1 MECPKC
7 GLQLLQE
14 FLFEEHFRNCRV
26 GTSPI
31 YNKPSNLKRPPD
43 EVLEKVH
50 IKKVRLDDIDREYK
64 LCDNPDCYSVGHHW
78 CTYPAIKFQNGV
90 YKTKGTIL
98 KNASLL
104 DGVPRYTQFFNS
116 LNSLGC
122 IFTFK
127 YIGGNHP
134 TIKIKSMNVM
144 EQKFNYELKLLCHDH
159 SSKIKGFVGEEE
171 RTVVILNF
179 DSPLIEYDLILNP
192 KFI

>member
-1 MECPKC
+1 MYVKCQDYFILKDTYKCSVPGCPSQETFKDHMTLETHVKTEHRECPKC

-43 EVLEKVH
+43 EVLEKVQ

-127 YIGGNHP
+127 YI
-134 TIKIKSMNVM
+134 
-144 EQKFNYELKLLCHDH
+144 
-159 SSKIKGFVGEEE
+159 
-171 RTVVILNF
+171 
-179 DSPLIEYDLILNP
+179 
-192 KFI
+192 